1 MLEKSGQPIPFMNRS
16 SMSIPPPVLASFAD
30 NCQDTSYGHHSDL
43 CKAYMLSVSM
53 YVLDLTACA
62 PDSACWLSTEI
73 QCMCAAPASK
83 KALVNIAG
91 HHIVTQGLLGQRTSN
106 RISFICKRN
115 QVNCQQLPSHF
126 RMAYPC
132 VASPHTCC
140 CGVVCRVIN
149 PRLTRHSCYPCLTA
163 AIHASRYD
171 LAFHLSVQ
179 DLSPILPGP
188 IAQDAALVALRQ
200 AVLQCISDMA
210 RRVGDSLHLLE
221 ALGGIVGKLPGPNP
235 LTTAVL
241 ECVASAA
248 MAVNFFSPKV

>member
-1 MLEKSGQPIPFMNRS
+1 M
-16 SMSIPPPVLASFAD
+16 
-30 NCQDTSYGHHSDL
+30 
-43 CKAYMLSVSM
+43 
-53 YVLDLTACA
+53 
-62 PDSACWLSTEI
+62 
-73 QCMCAAPASK
+73 
-83 KALVNIAG
+83 
-91 HHIVTQGLLGQRTSN
+91 
-106 RISFICKRN
+106 
-115 QVNCQQLPSHF
+115 
-126 RMAYPC
+126 
-132 VASPHTCC
+132 ASPHTCC
-140 CGVVCRVIN
+140 CGITCTIII

-163 AIHASRYD
+163 AIHMQADMIWPS
-171 LAFHLSVQ
+171 HLSVQ

-248 MAVNFFSPKV
+248 MAVNYFSPKVCCCCCCWGCLTQIMRACRQLRDGQIFRRKLCIHVACCS